1 MAELPPDR
9 NPIGAGAPFILL
21 LIAGVVI
28 GLVTGQ
34 VTLGFLG
41 GAAAGILV
49 GVLLYLNDRR
59 RG

>member
-1 MAELPPDR
+1 MSDRPPTR

-21 LIAGVVI
+21 LTAGIVI
-28 GLVTGQ
+28 GLITGQ

-41 GAAAGILV
+41 GAAAGIVV

-59 RG
+59 N